1 VPRWLEAHGIALDV
15 DEEDTGI
22 VYLSRFYKL
31 HDDADLPDTTGP
43 IGGDLGYLKYGV
55 FLGDNRTY
63 SVTLALRTGDDEL
76 RALVLDPDT
85 FDKAARTL
93 PATATW
99 TEADRAT
106 AITPVEAMGGLVNR
120 RVRYTD
126 AYGTPFVLGL
136 HAVGDAH
143 TCTNPLYGRGCSLAM
158 VQADLLAQA
167 MTAHAN
173 DALAR
178 GRMYEAACASEV
190 LPWYRA
196 SVQQDRV
203 NREQAER
210 EKAIAAG
217 TLDPDGA
224 SGDPAQFAQDVM
236 RQGLMP
242 AVRSDPEVFRS
253 FIRTFN
259 LLTTPD
265 AMLTDAAVFGQIL
278 SAYQDRDNRPPEPV
292 LGPPRREMLVAL
304 SP

>member
-1 VPRWLEAHGIALDV
+1 LR
-15 DEEDTGI
+15 
-22 VYLSRFYKL
+22 
-31 HDDADLPDTTGP
+31 DDAELPETTGP
-43 IGGDLGYLKYGV
+43 IGGDLGYLKYGI

-63 SVTLALRTGDDEL
+63 SVTLAVRTDDNEL
-76 RALVLDPDT
+76 RAMLLDPDT
-85 FDKAARTL
+85 FDHAARTL

-106 AITPVEAMGGLVNR
+106 AITPVEVMGGLVNR

-126 AYGTPFVLGL
+126 DEGTPIVLGL

-158 VQADLLAQA
+158 VQADLLARA
-167 MTAHAN
+167 TNAHPD
-173 DALAR
+173 DALER

-196 SVQQDRV
+196 SVQQDRA
-203 NREQAER
+203 NREQAQR

-217 TLDPDGA
+217 TLDPGDA
-224 SGDPAQFAQDVM
+224 SNDPAQVAQDVM

-242 AVRSDPEVFRS
+242 AVRTDPQVFRA

-265 AMLTDAAVFGQIL
+265 AMLTDAEVFGRIL
-278 SAYQDRDNRPPEPV
+278 EAYQDRDNRPPEPV
-292 LGPPRREMLVAL
+292 LGPSRQEMLLEL
-304 SP
+304 SR

>member
-1 VPRWLEAHGIALDV
+1 
-15 DEEDTGI
+15 
-22 VYLSRFYKL
+22 
-31 HDDADLPDTTGP
+31 
-43 IGGDLGYLKYGV
+43 
-55 FLGDNRTY
+55 
-63 SVTLALRTGDDEL
+63 
-76 RALVLDPDT
+76 
-85 FDKAARTL
+85 
-93 PATATW
+93 
-99 TEADRAT
+99 
-106 AITPVEAMGGLVNR
+106 MGGLVNR

-126 AYGTPFVLGL
+126 ADGTPFVLGL

-167 MTAHAN
+167 MTAHPD
-173 DALAR
+173 DALER
-178 GRMYEAACASEV
+178 GRMYEAACTSEV

-217 TLDPDGA
+217 TLDPDDA

-242 AVRSDPEVFRS
+242 AVRTDPAVFRA

-265 AMLTDAAVFGQIL
+265 AMLTDAEVFGRVL
-278 SAYQDRDNRPPEPV
+278 EAYQDRDNRPPEPV
-292 LGPPRREMLVAL
+292 ARPPTRRDAR
-304 SP
+304 SARGS